1 MKRKEPE
8 QEVAQVEVKT
18 KALHYLARAQ
28 DPYRVK
34 IRNES
39 KCVYHP
45 ADDNMHFATD
55 GTSNSVLEAYR
66 TAYRTYEV
74 VWTKLVY

>member
-1 MKRKEPE
+1 MVFVILYIIIRVVYLYSRVCDCVKRKEPE

-34 IRNES
+34 IRN
-39 KCVYHP
+39 
-45 ADDNMHFATD
+45 
-55 GTSNSVLEAYR
+55 
-66 TAYRTYEV
+66 
-74 VWTKLVY
+74 